1 MSKLHQI
8 VSLLLLTAM
17 LAACG
22 GGGGASAARSSD
34 GSTPPVIDDP
44 SANPDVDPPANVV
57 AHATVA
63 WTAPVQREDGSALAS
78 EEIAGYEVYHIES
91 DSGDMDII
99 EVGGDVTEYS
109 VPLAAGSHEL
119 AVAVVDVNGVRSQM
133 SDMQTI
139 EVN

>member
-8 VSLLLLTAM
+8 VSLLLLTAT

-22 GGGGASAARSSD
+22 SSGGSSAARSSD
-34 GSTPPVIDDP
+34 GSIPPVIDDP
-44 SANPDVDPPANVV
+44 SANPDVDPPANVI

-63 WTAPVQREDGSALAS
+63 WTAPAQREDGSALAS

-99 EVGGDVTEYS
+99 EVDGDVTEYS

-119 AVAVVDVNGVRSQM
+119 AVAVVDVHGVRSQM